1 MCGIFGYIGNYDV
14 KETIIKGLHRLE
26 HRGYDAAGIGVV
38 LNPQL
43 LRPDFE
49 SHVVIGTVS
58 DLKEAVQQKPW
69 DSTYVGI
76 GHVRWPTHGKN
87 TVANAHPH
95 FDCGHDV
102 MLVHNG
108 IIENHSPLKQM
119 LIGAGH
125 VFSSETDTEVI
136 AHLIEHESHADI
148 KPFDALKNAL
158 LQIRGTYAIA
168 VCFARDQDAI
178 YVARMGSPLVI
189 SQEGDECFIASEPY
203 AFVDFA
209 NPTNHV
215 AVLQDGIIARV
226 SPDEIEYRSLYVDT
240 PIDIPF
246 VEMSIPKQTTSLK
259 EHSHRMHE
267 EIYQQPEVC
276 RQLTGSSFS
285 KNGRSMS
292 IPTIADA
299 FTSFTRVPSSQN
311 KMVTTPYKQAVIIGC
326 GTAFHAGLI
335 GKRYIEL
342 LAGLQTNVFRAS
354 EFQAGPF
361 NVSDETLVIAISQ
374 SGETRD
380 TLTALKQ
387 AKDVGAP
394 CTIAI
399 LNNMFTSLE
408 RETNYSLS
416 MRAGVEVGVA
426 ATKTFTAQC
435 ISLLLLALT
444 AGEKTL
450 TTSGE
455 IETWRDRLSQL
466 PQLVQKCIEQ
476 CDPYMKEMV
485 REIVDEMHHT
495 IFIGRDMQFH
505 IAQEGALKLKEIAY
519 IPSDAQPSGE
529 LKHGPLALI
538 DEHCLSVAIIPY
550 ETETVDCISRFEQ
563 ESNALAEIR
572 ARNGKT
578 LVITTSDAPE
588 IESDWIVRVPQCNSF
603 LLPLLTIIPL
613 QLLAYHWAFAL
624 GHNPD
629 KPRHLAKSV
638 TVG

>member
-14 KETIIKGLHRLE
+14 RTTIIKGLHRLE

-43 LRPDFE
+43 LRPDLE
-49 SHVVIGTVS
+49 SCVVIGTVN
-58 DLKEAVQQKPW
+58 DLNETVQHKPW
-69 DSTYVGI
+69 ESTCVGI

-87 TVANAHPH
+87 TPPNAHPH
-95 FDCGHDV
+95 FDCRHDI

-108 IIENHSPLKQM
+108 IIENHAPLKQM
-119 LIGAGH
+119 LLEEGH
-125 VFSSETDTEVI
+125 EFTSETDTEVI
-136 AHLIEHESHADI
+136 AHLIEYESRIDI
-148 KPFDALKNAL
+148 KPFDALKKAL
-158 LQIRGTYAIA
+158 LQLRGTYAIA
-168 VCFARDQDAI
+168 VCFADDQDAI

-189 SQEGDECFIASEPY
+189 SRERDECFIASEPY

-215 AVLQDGIIARV
+215 AVLQDGVMARV
-226 SPDEIEYRSLYVDT
+226 SPDDIQYRSLYTDAL
-240 PIDIPF
+240 IDIPF
-246 VEMSIPKQTTSLK
+246 VEMAIPIQTTSLK
-259 EHSHRMHE
+259 NHPHRMHE
-267 EIYQQPEVC
+267 EIYQQSEVC
-276 RQLTGSSFS
+276 RQLTSDSFS
-285 KNGRSMS
+285 ETGRSMS
-292 IPTIADA
+292 MPSIAEA
-299 FTSFTRVPSSQN
+299 FASFERIENSQ
-311 KMVTTPYKQAVIIGC
+311 KRMVTTPYKQAVIIGC
-326 GTAFHAGLI
+326 GTAFHAGLV
-335 GKRYIEL
+335 GRRYIES
-342 LAGLQTNVFRAS
+342 LAGLKTNVFRAS
-354 EFQAGPF
+354 EFQNGPF
-361 NVSDETLVIAISQ
+361 NVNDETLVIAISQ

-380 TLTALKQ
+380 TLMALKQ
-387 AKDVGAP
+387 AKQVGAP
-394 CTIAI
+394 CSIAI

-408 RETNYSLS
+408 RETNHSLA

-435 ISLLLLALT
+435 LSLLLLALT

-450 TTSGE
+450 TTPFE
-455 IETWRDRLSQL
+455 VETWRDRLLQL
-466 PQLVQKCIEQ
+466 PKLIQHCIEQ
-476 CDPYMKEMV
+476 CDPVMKQLA
-485 REIVDEMHHT
+485 REIVDKIRHT

-538 DEHCLSVAIIPY
+538 DDHCLSVAIIPY
-550 ETETVDCISRFEQ
+550 EMETTDCLSRFEQ

-578 LVITTSDAPE
+578 LVITTTDAPD
-588 IESDWIVRVPQCNSF
+588 IESDWIIRVPQCHSF
-603 LLPLLTIIPL
+603 LLPFLTIIPL
-613 QLLAYHWAFAL
+613 QLLAYHWSFAL